1 MVVSQ
6 AARRVRRSAQAGQYE
21 PKWWSA
27 VRTTVQ
33 SLEEATGMDLDG
45 DGSVGHPSRQ
55 AQAKLGR
62 SMSMTQKME
71 AATGMDLDG
80 DGVVGHQPAQ
90 AKLGR
95 WTKSMTRRRSDE
107 KAGLDLDRHGLT
119 DADPGIV
126 NEGNDAIGSEDVRIA
141 RELLGIARNRR
152 RGSAG
157 SRESHSPPRSGRKR
171 RGSAGS
177 HESSKGSGLAERDD
191 AMKTD
196 TGKRLITITD
206 LRAAMKREN
215 PSVTEAQVKR
225 RWTEMDING
234 DGDVSMAEL
243 EHYAEG
249 GGLKPMLNGGVFGQ
263 GAAIQEATGLKIPQE
278 VAEDEVIEKEGL
290 LQKRIVGAEIRWD
303 DRYVTLTEK
312 RMHIRNSKDG
322 PIREEIDLLDI
333 THVKAKL
340 DDEQAESGRELTRA
354 ATRAHSL
361 HKERAED
368 NAALPID
375 WFPGKQKA
383 SQSLAQTQWEHAF
396 EVYVECFGR
405 TYYWRA
411 ADETECQEWVEAF
424 NQAMKGAQESSL
436 NVTEK
441 IRQDVS
447 QE

>member
-6 AARRVRRSAQAGQYE
+6 AARRVRRSAKAGQYE

-95 WTKSMTRRRSDE
+95 TKSMTRQRSDE
-107 KAGLDLDRHGLT
+107 KAGLDLDRHGFT
-119 DADPGIV
+119 DADLGKV

-141 RELLGIARNRR
+141 RELLGIAQNRR
-152 RGSAG
+152 RG
-157 SRESHSPPRSGRKR
+157 SRESHSPPRSAR
-171 RGSAGS
+171 RRRSSAGS
-177 HESSKGSGLAERDD
+177 GGSSKGGLNECDD

-196 TGKRLITITD
+196 TGKRVITIND

-225 RWTEMDING
+225 RWREMDFNG

-243 EHYAEG
+243 EQFAEG
-249 GGLKPMLNGGVFGQ
+249 GGLKPILNGGVFGQ

-303 DRYVTLTEK
+303 DRYVTLTGK

-333 THVKAKL
+333 THVKTKL

-354 ATRAHSL
+354 ATRAQSL
-361 HKERAED
+361 HKEHAED
-368 NAALPID
+368 NAARPID

-411 ADETECQEWVEAF
+411 ADETECEEWVEAF
-424 NQAMKGAQESSL
+424 NQAMKDAQESSL